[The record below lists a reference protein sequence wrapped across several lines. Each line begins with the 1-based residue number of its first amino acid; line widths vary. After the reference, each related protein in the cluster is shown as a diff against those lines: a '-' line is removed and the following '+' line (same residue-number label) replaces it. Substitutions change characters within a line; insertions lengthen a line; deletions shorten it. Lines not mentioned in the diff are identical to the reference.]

1 MAGMKISLDAA
12 LRARDV
18 SRPTVADEA
27 RAELDPPE
35 PRVSQARTSSASPRG
50 HSDLGSGQADQTM
63 NATRH
68 PSGRARRPAGPP
80 DEEDRV
86 QGDAAR
92 TPSGQRGST
101 SDSSPPGAFQPRAS
115 GRRPR
120 TRRRSRLGVLAGHA
134 RMASVTQAEIQAA
147 SSQRED
153 SEPASQGSAG
163 SSPDCS

>member
-27 RAELDPPE
+27 RAELDPPA
-35 PRVSQARTSSASPRG
+35 PRASQARTSSASARG
-50 HSDLGSGQADQTM
+50 HDDLGSGQPDQTM
-63 NATRH
+63 DATRD

-80 DEEDRV
+80 ARV
-86 QGDAAR
+86 QGDTDR
-92 TPSGQRGST
+92 TPSGQRGSA
-101 SDSSPPGAFQPRAS
+101 SDGSPPGAFQPRAS

-134 RMASVTQAEIQAA
+134 RTAPVTQGETQAA

-153 SEPASQGSAG
+153 SQPAGQGSAG